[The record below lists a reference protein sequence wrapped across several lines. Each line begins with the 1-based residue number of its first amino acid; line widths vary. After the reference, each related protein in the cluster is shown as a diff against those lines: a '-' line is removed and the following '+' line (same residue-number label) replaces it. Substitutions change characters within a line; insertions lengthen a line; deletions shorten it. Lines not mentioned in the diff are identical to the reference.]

1 MELLTQM
8 TTRQSCCNFDL
19 ITSKVPPV
27 IRTDQ
32 YWHGAVAM
40 TMTNPESP
48 WIARVMR
55 TISCLAL
62 LQPRNT
68 MAGAIQEGAGEDVL
82 SFTKS
87 CNRGM
92 VSRIARSLPDSGE
105 VARAFRD
112 ERPVFRQDVARGSR
126 IARLLA

>member
-1 MELLTQM
+1 
-8 TTRQSCCNFDL
+8 
-19 ITSKVPPV
+19 
-27 IRTDQ
+27 
-32 YWHGAVAM
+32 M

-62 LQPRNT
+62 LEPSNT

-112 ERPVFRQDVARGSR
+112 ERPVFRQDVARGSVLQLLDFSLNPGP
-126 IARLLA
+126 ARASASLRAIEFAGDELAVPGQDGPRRGPAI